1 MAKNP
6 CQLLHDAGT
15 AVWMDQL
22 SREIVERGTLTRF
35 IEQAALTG
43 VTSNPA
49 IFEKAMTSGTSY
61 DSQLTELAG
70 SKMTTE
76 QIYEELAVR
85 DIQLACDVLRPVF
98 DRMGGAD
105 GFVSLE
111 VSPHLARDTQGTYQ
125 AARRLHAQVNRP
137 NLFIKI
143 PGTKEGT
150 LAIER
155 CLTEG
160 IPINI
165 TLLFAIDAYEAVAE
179 AYVRALEARAAKGE
193 SLDVASV
200 ASFFVS
206 RIDTLT
212 DDMLEERAAKAQGTE
227 RNELLGLR
235 GKLAIANAKLAYQ
248 SFLRIFRSDRFRK
261 LEQKGARVQ
270 RPLWASTS
278 TKNPDYRDVI
288 YVETLIGRDTVNTMP
303 VQTIEAFLDHGV
315 VRPET
320 VLEGS
325 NEARQ
330 AFDRLEAAGIS
341 FQGIT
346 DQLLDEAIQKFN
358 DPYDKLLA
366 ALEEKRAAMRAS

>member
-22 SREIVERGTLTRF
+22 SREIVERGTLTHF

-61 DSQLTELAG
+61 DAQLTELAG
-70 SKMTTE
+70 TDLGTE
-76 QIYEELAVR
+76 QVYEELAVR
-85 DIQLACDVLRPVF
+85 DIQLACDLLRPVF

-111 VSPHLARDTQGTYQ
+111 VSPHLARDTEGTYQ

-150 LAIER
+150 AAIER

-165 TLLFAIDAYEAVAE
+165 TLLFAIDAYEAVGE

-212 DDMLEERAAKAQGTE
+212 DERLEERASRVQGAE
-227 RNELLGLR
+227 RNELLALR

-261 LEQKGARVQ
+261 LEQQGARVQ

-278 TKNPDYRDVI
+278 TKNPNYRDVI

-320 VLEGS
+320 VLEDLDG
-325 NEARQ
+325 ARK
-330 AFDRLEAAGIS
+330 AFERLEAAGIS
-341 FQGIT
+341 FQEIT
-346 DQLLDEAIQKFN
+346 DQLLDEAIEKFN

-366 ALEEKRAAMRAS
+366 ALEEKRTALRAS

>member
-22 SREIVERGTLTRF
+22 SREIVERGTLTHF

-61 DSQLTELAG
+61 DAQLTELAG
-70 SKMTTE
+70 TDLGTE
-76 QIYEELAVR
+76 QVYEELAVR
-85 DIQLACDVLRPVF
+85 DIQLACDLLRPVF

-111 VSPHLARDTQGTYQ
+111 VSPHLARDTEGTYQ

-150 LAIER
+150 AAIER

-165 TLLFAIDAYEAVAE
+165 TLLFAIDAYEAVGE

-200 ASFFVS
+200 ASFVVS

-212 DDMLEERAAKAQGTE
+212 DERLEERASRVQGAE
-227 RNELLGLR
+227 RNELLALR

-261 LEQKGARVQ
+261 LEQQGARVQ

-278 TKNPDYRDVI
+278 TKNPNYRDVI

-320 VLEGS
+320 VLEDLDG
-325 NEARQ
+325 ARK
-330 AFDRLEAAGIS
+330 AFERLEAAGIS
-341 FQGIT
+341 FQEIT
-346 DQLLDEAIQKFN
+346 DQLLDEAIEKFN

-366 ALEEKRAAMRAS
+366 ALEEKRTALRAS